1 MGFRK
6 KLKDYD
12 PEKEEQLKNEI
23 EAGGGLEKGDGIAML
38 ISAFLVFIPAA
49 LLIMAVFALI
59 AWLFTL

>member
-12 PEKEEQLKNEI
+12 PEKEAELKNEI
-23 EAGGGLEKGDGIAML
+23 EAGGGLEKGDKLAML
-38 ISAFLVFIPAA
+38 ISAFLVFIPAT